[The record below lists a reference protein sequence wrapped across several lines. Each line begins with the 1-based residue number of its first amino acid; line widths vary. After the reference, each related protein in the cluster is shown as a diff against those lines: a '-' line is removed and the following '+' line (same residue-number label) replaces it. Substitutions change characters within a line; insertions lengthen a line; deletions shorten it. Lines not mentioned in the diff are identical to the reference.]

1 MRRLIAILL
10 VLLISGLPVTAL
22 AQGATSGVIQGRVV
36 NGTEGGGSVAGVEVT
51 LITYI
56 NNVMTETKTT
66 RTDKDGR
73 FQFDNVT
80 MEHEY
85 VVSAKY
91 MGVDYYYPVDFKLGE
106 TTAYVEVGV
115 CDATTSDKAI
125 RFRMV
130 HAIISI
136 EKESLLV
143 TEVLGLINEGDRTCV
158 GGADGVLVFSL
169 PEGAYSFE
177 APPEMMADYQLVDN
191 TRVAY
196 LVPFPPGE
204 RRLVFSY
211 RLVKPADAEFT
222 ISLNIDY
229 PADALE
235 LMVTGKNIEAA
246 VTQLAPAEPVIT
258 DAGERYIHFQGENIP
273 RGTTIKLHLSDSSR
287 GGRPFLII
295 LYVIIA
301 TAMAGTAAYLVK
313 KRRREAASD

>member
-22 AQGATSGVIQGRVV
+22 AHGSTSGVIQGRVV

-73 FQFDNVT
+73 FQFDNIVT
-80 MEHEY
+80 GHEY

-91 MGVDYYYPVDFKLGE
+91 MGVDYYYPVDFKPGE

-143 TEVLGLINEGDRTCV
+143 TEVLGLVNEGDRTCV

-169 PEGAYSFE
+169 PEGACSFE
-177 APPEMMADYQLVDN
+177 VPQEMMPDYQLLDN
-191 TRVAY
+191 TKVVH

-204 RRLVFSY
+204 RQLVFSY
-211 RLVKPADAEFT
+211 QLVKPDTAEFT
-222 ISLNIDY
+222 IPLKVDY
-229 PADALE
+229 PVDSLE
-235 LMVTGKNIEAA
+235 LMIAGENIEAA

-258 DAGERYIHFQGENIP
+258 ETGERFIHFRGENIP
-273 RGTTIKLHLSDSSR
+273 RGTVIKLHLSDSSR
-287 GGRPFLII
+287 GGSPFLII
-295 LYVIIA
+295 FYVIIA
-301 TAMAGTAAYLVK
+301 IAIAGIAAYLVK
-313 KRRREAASD
+313 KRRREGASD